1 MGRPASDKRER
12 LLSAAA
18 DAFRRHGIARTSLV
32 DVARDAGVASGNI
45 FYYFRSKDELA
56 SAVVDQWCDRLSAIF
71 AEIDTLPDPIARIHA
86 FLDRAA
92 ANRAFYVESGCPLAG
107 LSRDLLSQEGVSQAR
122 ANRAHALQISWL
134 ETQFAATGLA
144 PDVARRRALFLL
156 SGLQGSFVLGHASRD
171 DGVIAD
177 VVADLKRWLDAR

>member
-1 MGRPASDKRER
+1 M
-12 LLSAAA
+12 
-18 DAFRRHGIARTSLV
+18 
-32 DVARDAGVASGNI
+32 
-45 FYYFRSKDELA
+45 
-56 SAVVDQWCDRLSAIF
+56 SAIF
-71 AEIDTLPDPIARIHA
+71 AEIDAVPDPMARLRA
-86 FLDRAA
+86 FLDRAG

-107 LSRDLLSQEGVSQAR
+107 LSRDLLLREERPVL
-122 ANRAHALQISWL
+122 ANRAHALQIAWL

-156 SGLQGSFVLGHASRD
+156 SGLQGSFVLGHAASD